1 MILAANTPVLKAM
14 IQSGM
19 RETQSDEM
27 LIENFSLSC
36 VETLLNYFY
45 AYNVN
50 DSVELFQAA
59 DFYQLKILK
68 EFCEDNLVSDLDHR
82 NVLEIYSVA
91 KLCNADSLMSIA
103 RQEIIN
109 QKWKILQDPDWKG
122 KIKQLNDT
130 DLMLDMMQPESQV
143 QVPPRRKNN
152 FVEDFSVQSLRLQ
165 QLHHQIDFHN
175 SQQNLLM
182 PYQEKLKQQ
191 EHIES
196 LYRRRNKEFFLET
209 FKNIYNEEFS
219 LVDQKPF
226 ICVNSEKFY
235 ASLEGKELWSNNEKI
250 ILKFLYTG
258 EIDSLADHVVELL
271 IISMEM
277 GLVFLKKTCSEHL
290 IETISVENVLERY
303 IMASKYDLL
312 DIAESCFDV
321 IRREK
326 YKILSSPNWRS
337 IVRDNVDLMFEMI
350 LKLL

>member
-19 RETQSDEM
+19 RESESDEM
-27 LIENFSLSC
+27 YIENFSLSC
-36 VETLLNYFY
+36 IETLLNYFY
-45 AYNVN
+45 GYNVN

-91 KLCNADSLMSIA
+91 KLCNADSLMTIA

-109 QKWKILQDPDWKG
+109 QKWKILQDPDWKA

-130 DLMLDMMQPESQV
+130 DLMLDMMQPESQA
-143 QVPPRRKNN
+143 QVAPRRKNN
-152 FVEDFSVQSLRLQ
+152 FVEDFSIESLRLQ
-165 QLHHQIDFHN
+165 QLNHQIDFHAK
-175 SQQNLLM
+175 QQNLLM

-209 FKNIYNEEFS
+209 FRNIFNEQFS
-219 LVDQKPF
+219 LVDQKPY
-226 ICVNSEKFY
+226 ICLNSEKFY
-235 ASLEGKELWSNNEKI
+235 ESLEGKELWSDTENM

-258 EIDSLADHVVELL
+258 EIDNLADHVTELL
-271 IISMEM
+271 IISIEL
-277 GLVFLKKTCSEHL
+277 GLVFLKKTCSQHL

-303 IMASKYDLL
+303 ILACKYDLQ
-312 DIAESCFDV
+312 DIAQSCFDV
-321 IRREK
+321 IRGEK
-326 YKILSSPNWRS
+326 SKILSSPNWRT

-350 LKLL
+350 LNLL